1 MNIQYICYVFTH
13 ADYLPETIPST
24 QLSPF
29 VLHKL
34 TKFYYPHFH
43 LEKLRQS
50 KIIKLT
56 KGLLNVEPVCQPLCP
71 YFLNS
76 VLAAEARYNC
86 FVQRLRHLTR
96 CFYNM
101 ISFSVSD
108 DIYKA
113 WIFCTPFTTVPI
125 KEQAFLAVFLQGTW
139 IESQSCG
146 FIGILLSFQPM
157 LANVKENLHGVNRQ
171 GRFYLRP
178 DRNRR
183 ETKLSSTETKG
194 RRGF

>member
-1 MNIQYICYVFTH
+1 MLCFHPCWLSARSYSKH
-13 ADYLPETIPST
+13 S
-24 QLSPF
+24 SPF
-29 VLHKL
+29 VPHKL

-56 KGLLNVEPVCQPLCP
+56 KGLLNAEPICQPLCP

-76 VLAAEARYNC
+76 VLAAETRYNC
-86 FVQRLRHLTR
+86 FVQSLQHLTW
-96 CFYNM
+96 CFYNV

-108 DIYKA
+108 DICKA

-125 KEQAFLAVFLQGTW
+125 KGQAFLAVFLQGTW

-146 FIGILLSFQPM
+146 FISILLPFQPM
-157 LANVKENLHGVNRQ
+157 LANVKENLHGVEQ
-171 GRFYLRP
+171 IGKEDFI
-178 DRNRR
+178 
-183 ETKLSSTETKG
+183 
-194 RRGF
+194 